1 MLLFCFAF
9 FLFYLVTPVLSFG
22 LIYKSKQNKKKYDM
36 LIQKGRDKFMI
47 ISNISRLMKE
57 KKITIRG
64 LCTSSKV
71 AHATIVR
78 ARGPLIAECRLSTL
92 VAIAAALGV
101 TTKDLYTE
109 EPDTKK
115 GSSKEPPGASFIE
128 L

>member
-1 MLLFCFAF
+1 MI
-9 FLFYLVTPVLSFG
+9 LSNIRE
-22 LIYKSKQNKKKYDM
+22 LMNKKG
-36 LIQKGRDKFMI
+36 L
-47 ISNISRLMKE
+47 
-57 KKITIRG
+57 TIRELSQQTG
-64 LCTSSKV
+64 LSSR
-71 AHATIVR
+71 TLNR